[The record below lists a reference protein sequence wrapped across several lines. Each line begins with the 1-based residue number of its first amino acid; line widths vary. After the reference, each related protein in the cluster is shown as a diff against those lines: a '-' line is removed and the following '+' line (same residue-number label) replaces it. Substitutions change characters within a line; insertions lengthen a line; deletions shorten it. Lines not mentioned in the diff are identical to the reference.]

1 MQLVIVQCD
10 LPGRVL
16 RWQRGELVA
25 RGRLANLQ
33 ALIALAETYEDACL
47 ARREAAT
54 VSGLILWLG
63 DQAAAKQDMLAQPP
77 VDAVKV
83 MTHHAAKGLEWP
95 IVILLDL
102 EKDIRDRTWSVG
114 ARSEG
119 TVDVSAPLKDR
130 WIRYW
135 PWPFG
140 AQKKVD
146 LAERIAQSAEGTRLR
161 GEAIEDRLPRVSA

>member
-1 MQLVIVQCD
+1 MQCD
-10 LPGRVL
+10 LAGRVL
-16 RWQRGELVA
+16 RWRRDGLVA
-25 RGRLANLQ
+25 RVRLANLE
-33 ALIALAETYEDACL
+33 AVLRLARSYEEACL
-47 ARREAAT
+47 ARREPAT

-63 DQAAAKQDMLAQPP
+63 EQAHEELDMLAEPP
-77 VDAVKV
+77 VAAVKV

-102 EKDIRDRTWSVG
+102 EKDIQDRLWSVG
-114 ARSEG
+114 ARSDASF
-119 TVDVSAPLKDR
+119 DVAAPLKDR

-146 LAERIAQSAEGTRLR
+146 MPMRSPSRRKGFVCARKRSTRPSASST
-161 GEAIEDRLPRVSA
+161 